1 MVMACEHSRFGD
13 SKETKVNNRNIK
25 DRLYQKLRRFV
36 TFEIDW
42 RGHTGK
48 GRIGY
53 VFCDPDLTIKESRP
67 AMRRTTTKRL
77 ARLLR
82 CSDRQVKRCLKRLND
97 EGRIV
102 KRKVT
107 WGIKMAVVGSDKWVG
122 TDREFYFDSSQGVL
136 MPANQLAY
144 DRHVRVVNN
153 PPKRRWG
160 LRRSRK
166 QAA

>member
-1 MVMACEHSRFGD
+1 MNS
-13 SKETKVNNRNIK
+13 RNIK
-25 DRLYQKLRRFV
+25 GRLYRKILSFV

-42 RGHTGK
+42 RGHEGK

-53 VFCDPDLTIKESRP
+53 VFCDPDLTVKESRA
-67 AMRRTTTKRL
+67 AMGRTTTKRL

-82 CSDRQVKRCLKRLND
+82 CSNRQVKRCLDQLRD
-97 EGRIV
+97 ERKIG

-107 WGIKMAVVGSDKWVG
+107 WGLKIVAYGSKKWVG
-122 TDREFYFDSSQGVL
+122 TDREFYFDPSYRAL
-136 MPANQLAY
+136 LPANPQAHHRYMNVLA
-144 DRHVRVVNN
+144 N

-166 QAA
+166 RVV

>member
-1 MVMACEHSRFGD
+1 
-13 SKETKVNNRNIK
+13 VNNRDIK
-25 DRLYQKLRRFV
+25 ERLYRKILSFV

-42 RGHTGK
+42 KGHVGK
-48 GRIGY
+48 RRIGY

-67 AMRRTTTKRL
+67 AMSRTTTKRL

-82 CSDRQVKRCLKRLND
+82 CSDRQIKRCLTQLRD
-97 EGRIV
+97 EGKIG

-107 WGIKMAVVGSDKWVG
+107 WGIKLVVYGSDKWVG
-122 TDREFYFDSSQGVL
+122 TDREFCFDPSLGHL
-136 MPANQLAY
+136 MPANPQAY

-166 QAA
+166 RVG